1 MGETDPETPVPAR
14 PARPADDAPA
24 GDLPGSFVGL
34 IPDESREIIAAA
46 EFNAAIARM
55 AQDGAFDHLRPAAG
69 ATDEAAAPEDQPIP

>member
-1 MGETDPETPVPAR
+1 MGETDPETPAPV
-14 PARPADDAPA
+14 RPADETPA

-69 ATDEAAAPEDQPIP
+69 ATDETAAPEDQPTP